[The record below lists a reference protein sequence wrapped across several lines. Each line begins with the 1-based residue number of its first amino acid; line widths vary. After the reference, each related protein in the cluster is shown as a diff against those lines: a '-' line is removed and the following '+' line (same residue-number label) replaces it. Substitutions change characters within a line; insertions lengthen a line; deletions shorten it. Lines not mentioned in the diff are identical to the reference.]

1 MMRLDELKRSVRL
14 KVFGSEEIYNYLKK
28 LFNDEER
35 ISLEFNPTPEP
46 SLSLPGVKIDYSEI
60 YFHAVPKQNELQSFI
75 HAIKIVADGIKNG
88 AEIRII
94 TFVAPVCPNCRA
106 TVDSINTL
114 AQKFAIEHHIV
125 DATMFPDFAE
135 KYGVM
140 SVPTTLMG
148 KMRFVGAIS
157 LAKAEKYI
165 RDAIN
170 GDYRDY
176 LAEKLMSGE
185 IEDAKALVVEEGL
198 GELLGELMGHEEF
211 MVRLGAMAT
220 AEALKDEKEVVE
232 GVKKAL
238 RRLLKHEDARIREDA
253 AMMLGMLGDEK
264 DVKELENLISEGG
277 RVADSAREAVEE
289 IRRRDNG

>member
-1 MMRLDELKRSVRL
+1 MRLDELKRSVILR
-14 KVFGSEEIYNYLKK
+14 VFGSEEIYDYLEK

-46 SLSLPGVKIDYSEI
+46 SLSLPGVKIDNSEI

-75 HAIKIVADGIKNG
+75 HAIKIVAEGVKEG
-88 AEIRII
+88 SEIRII
-94 TFVAPVCPNCRA
+94 TFVTPICPNCRA

-114 AQKFAIEHHIV
+114 AQKFAIGHHIV

-140 SVPTTLMG
+140 SAPTTFIGRM
-148 KMRFVGAIS
+148 KFVGAIS

-176 LAEKLMSGE
+176 LAEKLMGGE
-185 IEDAKALVVEEGL
+185 MDDVKTLIVEEGL

-211 MVRLGAMAT
+211 VVRLGAMAT

-232 GVKKAL
+232 GVKRTL
-238 RRLLKHEDARIREDA
+238 RKLLKHEDARIREDA
-253 AMMLGMLGDEK
+253 AMMLGMLGDEE

>member
-1 MMRLDELKRSVRL
+1 MRLDELKRSIKL
-14 KVFGSEEIYNYLKK
+14 KVFASEEIYDYLKN

-35 ISLEFNPTPEP
+35 ITLEFNPTPEP
-46 SLSLPGVKIDYSEI
+46 NLSLPGVKIDNSEI

-75 HAIKIVADGIKNG
+75 HAIKIVAEGVKEG
-88 AEIRII
+88 SEIRII
-94 TFVAPVCPNCRA
+94 TFVTPICPNCRA

-125 DATMFPDFAE
+125 DATLFPDFAE

-140 SVPTTLMG
+140 STPTTFIG
-148 KMRFVGAIS
+148 KMKFVGAIS
-157 LAKAEKYI
+157 LGKAERYI

-185 IEDAKALVVEEGL
+185 MEDVKTLVVEEGL

-220 AEALKDEKEVVE
+220 AEALKGERKVVE
-232 GVKKAL
+232 GVKKAV
-238 RRLLKHEDARIREDA
+238 RKLLKHEDVRIREDA
-253 AMMLGMLGDEK
+253 AMMLGMLGNEEDLE
-264 DVKELENLISEGG
+264 ELENLISEGG

-289 IRRRDNG
+289 IRGKNNG

>member
-1 MMRLDELKRSVRL
+1 MRLDELKRSIKL
-14 KVFGSEEIYNYLKK
+14 KVFASEEIYDYLKN
-28 LFNDEER
+28 LFNDEDR
-35 ISLEFNPTPEP
+35 IILEFDSSPDPG
-46 SLSLPGVKIDYSEI
+46 LSLPGVKIDDSEI

-75 HAIKIVADGIKNG
+75 HAIKIVAEGVKEG
-88 AEIRII
+88 SEVRII
-94 TFVAPVCPNCRA
+94 TFVTPTCPNCRA

-114 AQKFAIEHHIV
+114 AQKFAIEHHTV

-140 SVPTTLMG
+140 SAPTTFIG
-148 KMRFVGAIS
+148 KMKVVGAIS
-157 LAKAEKYI
+157 LSKAEKYI

-176 LAEKLMSGE
+176 LAEKLASGE
-185 IEDAKALVVEEGL
+185 MGDVKTLVVGEGL

-220 AEALKDEKEVVE
+220 AEALKGEGGVVE
-232 GVKKAL
+232 GVKKAV
-238 RRLLKHEDARIREDA
+238 RKLLKHEDARIREDA
-253 AMMLGMLGDEK
+253 AMMLGMLGGEEDLE
-264 DVKELENLISEGG
+264 VLENLISEGG

-289 IRRRDNG
+289 IRGKNNG

>member
-1 MMRLDELKRSVRL
+1 MRLDELKRSVILR
-14 KVFGSEEIYNYLKK
+14 VFGSEEIYDYLEK

-46 SLSLPGVKIDYSEI
+46 SLSLPGVKIDNSEI

-75 HAIKIVADGIKNG
+75 HAIKIVAEGVKEG
-88 AEIRII
+88 SEIRII
-94 TFVAPVCPNCRA
+94 TFVTPICPNCRA

-114 AQKFAIEHHIV
+114 AQKFAIGHHIV

-140 SVPTTLMG
+140 SAPTTFIGRM
-148 KMRFVGAIS
+148 KFVGAIS

-176 LAEKLMSGE
+176 LAEKLMGGE
-185 IEDAKALVVEEGL
+185 MDDVKTLIVEEGL

-211 MVRLGAMAT
+211 VVRLGAMAT

-232 GVKKAL
+232 GVKRIL
-238 RRLLKHEDARIREDA
+238 RKLLKHEDARIREDA
-253 AMMLGMLGDEK
+253 AMMLGMLGDEE

>member
-1 MMRLDELKRSVRL
+1 MRLDELKRSVILR
-14 KVFGSEEIYNYLKK
+14 VFGSEEIYDYLEK

-46 SLSLPGVKIDYSEI
+46 SLSLPGVKIDNSEI

-75 HAIKIVADGIKNG
+75 HAIKIVAEGVKEG
-88 AEIRII
+88 SEIRII
-94 TFVAPVCPNCRA
+94 TFVTPICPNCRA

-114 AQKFAIEHHIV
+114 AQKFAIGHHIV

-140 SVPTTLMG
+140 SAPTTFIGRM
-148 KMRFVGAIS
+148 KFVGAIS

-176 LAEKLMSGE
+176 LAEKLMGGE
-185 IEDAKALVVEEGL
+185 MDDVKTLIVEEGL

-211 MVRLGAMAT
+211 VVRLGAMAT

-232 GVKKAL
+232 GVKRTL
-238 RRLLKHEDARIREDA
+238 RKLLKHEDARIREDA
-253 AMMLGMLGDEK
+253 AMMLGMLGDEG